1 MRFPNKVI
9 SYNESVISKFPLILE
24 LLQKR
29 DYAVTELFDK
39 IKMRVEIEDY
49 MDALDSLYALGRI
62 EINMQTR
69 RLHYVV

>member
-9 SYNESVISKFPLILE
+9 SYNESVISKFPLILD

-62 EINMQTR
+62 EIDMQTR
-69 RLHYVV
+69 RLHYVI